1 MKPKTQIDFLVEE
14 FFNTGKLNLNGKDD
28 GITLDQLD
36 SLKEGPQQDW
46 RKELSKLTTTKSIT
60 QVVEEYID
68 QIVKAEGERGDK
80 KYEEAITSY
89 KELKNML
96 TTIQSGVYFEDAQ
109 LPQFISGVEQALG
122 NYPQTPNTYV
132 TEDGIKFL
140 LQRLTN
146 KKISAE
152 EEERAKAVDT
162 KKIDDITP
170 TVSGEDPISV
180 TIKLNPDQQKEKDVA
195 KSNMEDLPTLQQG
208 QEINNP
214 TNLTTLQF
222 ILLNNYV
229 KNVEDK
235 EKLNNEIT
243 HQVFSSTTQQYVIQL
258 QRENKLPP
266 TGKVDEDTW
275 DVLMKKLTQEQNFYF
290 ETVAEQKGIELKT
303 IKKLIEYGKL
313 ERDYDTDE
321 LNDKE
326 ELFVNSMGKFLMIL
340 LGQDPYPGIYDK
352 YTYKRGINYDVEQ
365 EFGEDL
371 KKIISDYTKVSDG
384 DGGSEFRFVI
394 EDYKKLGGLKGE
406 IKKGEYSK
414 NRPSG
419 TLVTSYHKGMEE
431 QIKVLEKKIE
441 TKNEKAEGF
450 RENYPSLFR
459 SDQEVDV
466 ELKKQAK
473 ENYFDSRK
481 KQDQRTIHGLFEK
494 IYNEFKIAID
504 DKSYSLDEISNIVF
518 MINNTIYKL
527 FTDTSMT
534 DQTTLSKTKRAIK
547 GILEMVVNA
556 KDREEMFEFVL
567 NITDPYKVKSYEY
580 ELSFCEC
587 GDGEYFKCDSL
598 GDRSTI
604 ISDSVTIMKSLMRSN
619 KSVAECVD
627 ELYKLIGEKKGENI
641 DKYDIIAQKEIV
653 LEGGHIIRP
662 ETKIEVKR
670 TDPNNTDY
678 HFLSEFFGV
687 YKSSYNIEHY
697 SDKYA
702 YDRYNEIVSGLVK
715 KLNEKGGIGEAII
728 KKVQKD
734 MGGLFLKNYYYYP
747 KGHFK
752 LVWGDTSR
760 GTLTDEK
767 RVALRYELIGE
778 GYRWKEGNCNIHDQ
792 DGMTNESIDKYI
804 SEVLGF

>member
-1 MKPKTQIDFLVEE
+1 MDIYRYMKPKPQIDFLVEE
-14 FFNTGKLNLNGKDD
+14 FFNTGKLVLNEVFND
-28 GITLDQLD
+28 T
-36 SLKEGPQQDW
+36 
-46 RKELSKLTTTKSIT
+46 RLSKLLSSNNIDGLRNALNRWNSLSDYDKEDMVYGDMLMVDKMEEIEEIVNTFNFIEKSDQTYLNKLNKIEELFKNYGIEEHYNELYEILAGK
-60 QVVEEYID
+60 QEEYE
-68 QIVKAEGERGDK
+68 K
-80 KYEEAITSY
+80 
-89 KELKNML
+89 
-96 TTIQSGVYFEDAQ
+96 TTSGVVDK
-109 LPQFISGVEQALG
+109 IDT
-122 NYPQTPNTYV
+122 QT
-132 TEDGIKFL
+132 EKD
-140 LQRLTN
+140 
-146 KKISAE
+146 
-152 EEERAKAVDT
+152 EEER
-162 KKIDDITP
+162 
-170 TVSGEDPISV
+170 
-180 TIKLNPDQQKEKDVA
+180 KDV
-195 KSNMEDLPTLQQG
+195 KESNKEDLPTLQQG

-229 KNVEDK
+229 KNVEDRK
-235 EKLNNEIT
+235 KLNNEIKDKIFGDIT
-243 HQVFSSTTQQYVIQL
+243 KKYVEIFQADNRL
-258 QRENKLPP
+258 KE
-266 TGKVDEDTW
+266 TGIVDKSTW
-275 DVLMKKLTQEQNFYF
+275 DKLMKKLTQEQNFYF

-313 ERDYDTDE
+313 ERGYDIDE

-352 YTYKRGINYDVEQ
+352 YTYKRGIDYDVEQ

-371 KKIISDYTKVSDG
+371 KKIISDYTIKDG
-384 DGGSEFRFVI
+384 KYQYTI
-394 EDYKKLGGLKGE
+394 EDLEDLEELKDKNGNYD
-406 IKKGEYSK
+406 YSK
-414 NRPSG
+414 NPTSG
-419 TLVTSYHKGMEE
+419 TLVTSFHKAMEE

-441 TKNEKAEGF
+441 TKNKKAEDF
-450 RENYPSLFR
+450 RKNYPFLFR
-459 SDQEVDV
+459 SDQDVDD
-466 ELKKQAK
+466 ESKKQDK
-473 ENYFDSRK
+473 EKYFDSRK

-527 FTDTSMT
+527 FSDTSRKEKT
-534 DQTTLSKTKRAIK
+534 QLNKTKKAIK
-547 GILEMVVNA
+547 GILEMVANA
-556 KDREEMFEFVL
+556 KDKDEMFEFVL

-604 ISDSVTIMKSLMRSN
+604 IPNSRKRMIELITSN
-619 KSVAECVD
+619 KRVDECVK
-627 ELYKLIGEKKGENI
+627 ELYNKIGEEAGKNI
-641 DKYDIIAQKEIV
+641 DKYDIITQKEII
-653 LEGGHIIRP
+653 LEGGHTIQP
-662 ETKIEVKR
+662 KTKIEVKR
-670 TDPNNTDY
+670 TDIDKPQY

-702 YDRYNEIVSGLVK
+702 YDRYNEIVSGLVE
-715 KLNEKGGIGEAII
+715 KLNEKGDFGIIE
-728 KKVQKD
+728 KVEED
-734 MGGLFLKNYYYYP
+734 MGGLFLEKYYYYP

-767 RVALRYELIGE
+767 RVVIRYELIGE
-778 GYRWKEGNCNIHDQ
+778 GYRWVEGNCNIPDK
-792 DGMTNESIDKYI
+792 DGMTNESMDKYI

>member
-1 MKPKTQIDFLVEE
+1 MDIYRYMKPKPQIDFLVEE
-14 FFNTGKLNLNGKDD
+14 FFNTGKLVLNEVFNDTHLSELLSSNNIDDLRNALNRWNSLSDYGKEDMVYGD
-28 GITLDQLD
+28 MLMVDKMEEIEEIVNTFNFIEKSDQTYLNKLNKIEELFKNYGI
-36 SLKEGPQQDW
+36 EEHYI
-46 RKELSKLTTTKSIT
+46 ELYKILAEK
-60 QVVEEYID
+60 QEEY
-68 QIVKAEGERGDK
+68 K
-80 KYEEAITSY
+80 KT
-89 KELKNML
+89 
-96 TTIQSGVYFEDAQ
+96 
-109 LPQFISGVEQALG
+109 ISGVVDKIDT
-122 NYPQTPNTYV
+122 QT
-132 TEDGIKFL
+132 EKD
-140 LQRLTN
+140 
-146 KKISAE
+146 
-152 EEERAKAVDT
+152 EEERKEEIDT
-162 KKIDDITP
+162 
-170 TVSGEDPISV
+170 
-180 TIKLNPDQQKEKDVA
+180 
-195 KSNMEDLPTLQQG
+195 SNVEDLPILQQG
-208 QEINNP
+208 QYINNP

-229 KNVEDK
+229 DKESVEDRK
-235 EKLNNEIT
+235 KLNKEIKDKIFGDIT
-243 HQVFSSTTQQYVIQL
+243 KGYVEIFQADNGL
-258 QRENKLPP
+258 KE
-266 TGKVDEDTW
+266 TGIVDKSTW
-275 DVLMKKLTQEQNFYF
+275 DKLMEKLTQEQNYYF
-290 ETVAEQKGIELKT
+290 ETVANQKGIKLET
-303 IKKLIEYGKL
+303 IKKLIEYGK
-313 ERDYDTDE
+313 DE

-326 ELFVNSMGKFLMIL
+326 ELFVNSMSKFLMIL

-371 KKIISDYTKVSDG
+371 EKIISDYTKVQYG
-384 DGGSEFRFVI
+384 DVGSEFRFVI
-394 EDYKKLGGLKGE
+394 EDYKKLGELKGE

-419 TLVTSYHKGMEE
+419 TLITSYHKGMEE

-466 ELKKQAK
+466 ELKKQDK
-473 ENYFDSRK
+473 EKYFDSRK
-481 KQDQRTIHGLFEK
+481 EQDQRTIHGLFEK
-494 IYNEFKIAID
+494 IYNEFKIAIK

-527 FTDTSMT
+527 FNDTTMT
-534 DQTTLSKTKRAIK
+534 DKTTLSKTKRAIK
-547 GILEMVVNA
+547 GILEMVANA

-567 NITDPYKVKSYEY
+567 NITDPYKVKAYEY

-604 ISDSVTIMKSLMRSN
+604 IPNSRKRMIELITSN
-619 KSVAECVD
+619 KRVDECVK
-627 ELYKLIGEKKGENI
+627 ELYNKIGEEAGKNI
-641 DKYDIIAQKEIV
+641 DKYDIITQKEIV
-653 LEGGHIIRP
+653 LEGGHTIQP
-662 ETKIEVKR
+662 KTKIEVKR
-670 TDPNNTDY
+670 TDIDKPQY

-702 YDRYNEIVSGLVK
+702 YDRYNEIVSGLVE
-715 KLNEKGGIGEAII
+715 KLNEKGDFGIIE
-728 KKVQKD
+728 KVEED
-734 MGGLFLKNYYYYP
+734 MGGLFLEKYYYYP

-767 RVALRYELIGE
+767 RVVIRYELIGE
-778 GYRWKEGNCNIHDQ
+778 GYRWVEGNCNIPDHQ
-792 DGMTNESIDKYI
+792 DMTNESIDKYI

>member
-68 QIVKAEGERGDK
+68 QIVKAEGKRGDK

-152 EEERAKAVDT
+152 EEERAKAVDA

-290 ETVAEQKGIELKT
+290 ETVAKEKGIELDT
-303 IKKLIEYGKL
+303 IKKLIEYGK
-313 ERDYDTDE
+313 DE

-326 ELFVNSMGKFLMIL
+326 ELFVNSMSKFLMIL

-352 YTYKRGINYDVEQ
+352 YTYKRGIDYDVEQ

-371 KKIISDYTKVSDG
+371 EKIISDYTKVPYGDG
-384 DGGSEFRFVI
+384 DSEFRFTI
-394 EDYKKLGGLKGE
+394 EDLEELKRKKLQYNQSGYVGKEELSKNQEIDKETLKKE
-406 IKKGEYSK
+406 IKD
-414 NRPSG
+414 
-419 TLVTSYHKGMEE
+419 LEE
-431 QIKVLEKKIE
+431 KIE
-441 TKNEKAEGF
+441 TKNKKAEGF
-450 RENYPSLFR
+450 RENYPFLFR
-459 SDQEVDV
+459 SDQDVDD
-466 ELKKQAK
+466 ESKKRDK
-473 ENYFDSRK
+473 KKYFDSRK
-481 KQDQRTIHGLFEK
+481 EQDQRTIHGLFEK
-494 IYNEFKIAID
+494 IYNEFKKAIK

-567 NITDPYKVKSYEY
+567 NITDPYKVKAYAY

-587 GDGEYFKCDSL
+587 GDGEYFKCDKL
-598 GDRSTI
+598 GDQSTI

-778 GYRWKEGNCNIHDQ
+778 GYRWVEGNCNIPDHQ
-792 DGMTNESIDKYI
+792 DMTNESMDKYI